1 VIRHANQ
8 PPSANNRYFRNSKQ
22 GKMSIEVNGLYKF
35 YGEQAAL
42 GGISFKVKTGEIVGF
57 LGPNG
62 AGKSTTMKII
72 TGFIPASEG
81 KVTVCGLDVEENSM
95 ETRRKIGYLPEHNP
109 LYLDMYVKEYLD
121 FVADIYHVPNKKER
135 IAEMIQLVGLEREQ
149 NKKIGALS
157 KGYRQRVGLAQAMI
171 HNPEVLILDEPTSGL
186 DPNQLVDI
194 RNLIKK
200 IGKTKTVMLSTH
212 IMQEVEAICDRV
224 IIINNGLLVADNSAK
239 ELQAQQTKQ
248 VVIVEFDPEVT
259 VSQNE
264 LKKIEGVNK
273 VKAVEGSNAWIL
285 ETDRKDDLRKIV
297 SKHASSKDWLILSL
311 KVEEKSLE
319 EVFKELTGKK

>member
-1 VIRHANQ
+1 
-8 PPSANNRYFRNSKQ
+8 
-22 GKMSIEVNGLYKF
+22 
-35 YGEQAAL
+35 
-42 GGISFKVKTGEIVGF
+42 
-57 LGPNG
+57 
-62 AGKSTTMKII
+62 
-72 TGFIPASEG
+72 
-81 KVTVCGLDVEENSM
+81 
-95 ETRRKIGYLPEHNP
+95 
-109 LYLDMYVKEYLD
+109 
-121 FVADIYHVPNKKER
+121 
-135 IAEMIQLVGLEREQ
+135 
-149 NKKIGALS
+149 
-157 KGYRQRVGLAQAMI
+157 
-171 HNPEVLILDEPTSGL
+171 
-186 DPNQLVDI
+186 VDI